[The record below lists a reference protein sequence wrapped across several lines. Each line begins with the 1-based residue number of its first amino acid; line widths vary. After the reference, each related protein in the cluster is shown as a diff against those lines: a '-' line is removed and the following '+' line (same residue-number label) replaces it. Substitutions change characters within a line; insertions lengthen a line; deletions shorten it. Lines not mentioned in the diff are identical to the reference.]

1 MRFPIKRFAPLPRQ
15 DKKLRGAGDAVAL
28 VAKPVARAL
37 DSVFGTRLVENCGG
51 CGSRQDWL
59 NKAIPFIK

>member
-37 DSVFGTRLVENCGG
+37 DRVLGTRLAKCGE
-51 CGSRQDWL
+51 CKSRQEWL
-59 NKAIPFIK
+59 NEMMPFR